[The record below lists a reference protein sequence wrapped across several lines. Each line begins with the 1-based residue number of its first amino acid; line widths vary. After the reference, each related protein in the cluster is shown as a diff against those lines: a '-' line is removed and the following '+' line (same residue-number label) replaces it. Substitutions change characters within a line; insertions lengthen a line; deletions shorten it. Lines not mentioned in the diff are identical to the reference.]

1 MAFRGTLQDIR
12 LFVAAYEER
21 SFTAAARREN
31 TTQSGVS
38 HHMRQMEQL
47 LKVTLFVRERSG
59 VIATPA
65 ADLLY
70 RECVDTLRGL
80 DHAAKQ
86 IGSLARGQ
94 QGEFTVA
101 ISPAI
106 TYRVV
111 APALLRFIAE
121 HPNVRVQIV
130 ESIADAMPHQIKSGE
145 VNFAISAVH
154 GGGPGIRARQLLAV
168 PECLIFRANRED
180 LSATNLAEGI
190 NLVLPVLKE
199 RRRAAII
206 DSLASQGIKVNSLLE
221 IDSALTILDL
231 VGRSHWSTVSPCLI
245 IDPASDDRFKLRPLR
260 RLDLIYRMILLEPE
274 TSVLPPGAEEFVEM
288 VTQEAT
294 SLMDQWNLRFQEM

>member
-1 MAFRGTLQDIR
+1 
-12 LFVAAYEER
+12 
-21 SFTAAARREN
+21 
-31 TTQSGVS
+31 
-38 HHMRQMEQL
+38 MRQMEQL

-59 VIATPA
+59 VVATPA

-80 DHAAKQ
+80 DHAATE
-86 IGSLARGQ
+86 IGALAKGQ
-94 QGEFTVA
+94 QGQFTVA
-101 ISPAI
+101 LSPAV

-111 APALLRFIAE
+111 APALLRFIAA

-130 ESIADAMPHQIKSGE
+130 ESVADAMPQLIKTGE
-145 VNFAISAVH
+145 VYFAISAVH
-154 GGGPGIRARQLLAV
+154 GGGPGIRARQLLSV
-168 PECLIFRANRED
+168 PECLIFRASRED

-199 RRRAAII
+199 RRRASII
-206 DSLASQGIKVNSLLE
+206 DSLGSQGITVNSLLE

-231 VGRSHWSTVSPCLI
+231 VGRSNWATVSPCLI

-260 RLDLIYRMILLEPE
+260 QLDLIYRMILLEPE
-274 TSVLPPGAEEFVEM
+274 TSVLPPGAKEFIEL

-294 SLMDQWNLRFQEM
+294 SLMEQWNVRFQSA